1 MTKPNRLTPIKML
14 IVLAV
19 AVIAVAFGYIL
30 SGTPYSTEGTQARWI
45 SFGIGLALIYAV
57 YVITARN
64 PIWTIGPKEMLFAVF
79 GACLYGLLL
88 RFGNTSPIFEVPSA
102 SQVSLRPGIVV
113 PIVFGYI
120 FGPVTGLLTGLVCNV
135 IGDVLS
141 RYYVTPQW
149 DFANGLIGFVAGL
162 SPLIL
167 AARRQQ
173 TTWIVLGVSIVLSV
187 LSSLNL
193 HVQPVHTEPVYL

>member
-1 MTKPNRLTPIKML
+1 M
-14 IVLAV
+14 
-19 AVIAVAFGYIL
+19 
-30 SGTPYSTEGTQARWI
+30 
-45 SFGIGLALIYAV
+45 
-57 YVITARN
+57 
-64 PIWTIGPKEMLFAVF
+64 
-79 GACLYGLLL
+79 
-88 RFGNTSPIFEVPSA
+88 
-102 SQVSLRPGIVV
+102 

-120 FGPVTGLLTGLVCNV
+120 FGPVTGLLSGLVGNV